1 MNRITLDPQDNEISS
16 MQTSSRVSPATLSAA
31 RWLALGAVIGPVL
44 FTLAWLV
51 LGFVSPGYT
60 LWDIHVENYSPI
72 SQPISGLGLSLTAPY
87 MNAAFVVGGLLI
99 MVGALGIFQNIRDMS
114 PVTRWSCTV
123 LLALT
128 GLGMMLSGIFTL
140 ETILPHTMGFLLGTG
155 TPVLSFLVI
164 GLSLRRIPH
173 WRRLGSWLLVGS
185 PVTLL
190 LLVQSFG
197 NFDPVAAGAGRGVAG
212 LVQRILVTEVLAW
225 IVAMGLK
232 AFRRS

>member
-1 MNRITLDPQDNEISS
+1 MNRITLDTHDDDITS
-16 MQTSSRVSPATLSAA
+16 MRIGNRTNPATLSAA

-44 FTLAWLV
+44 FTLAWFV

-72 SQPISGLGLSLTAPY
+72 SQPISGLGLGLTAPY
-87 MNAAFVVGGLLI
+87 MNAAFVLGGLLI
-99 MVGALGIFQNIRDMS
+99 MIGAVGIFQSIGEMGT
-114 PVTRWSCTV
+114 VARWSSTV
-123 LLALT
+123 LLAIT

-164 GLSLRRIPH
+164 GLLLRRILH

-185 PVTLL
+185 PLTLV
-190 LLVQSFG
+190 LLVSSLG

-212 LVQRILVTEVLAW
+212 LAQRILVTEVLAW
-225 IVAMGLK
+225 FVAMGLK

>member
-87 MNAAFVVGGLLI
+87 MNAAFVVGGLLM
-99 MVGALGIFQNIRDMS
+99 MVGAVGIFQNIRDMS